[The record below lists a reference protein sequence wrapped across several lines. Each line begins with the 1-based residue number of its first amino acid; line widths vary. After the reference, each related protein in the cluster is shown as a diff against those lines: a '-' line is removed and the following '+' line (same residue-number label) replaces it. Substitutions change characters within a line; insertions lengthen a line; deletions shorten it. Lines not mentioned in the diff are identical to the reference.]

1 MLKQERQEYILH
13 QLNLHNKVL
22 CADLSSKMGVS
33 DDTVRRDLQELS
45 QEGKLIKVH
54 GGALS
59 KSFHT
64 AFDREMVYN
73 IEHKNMEYHHN
84 PLIHQ
89 CLQLLQLDR
98 DCLPTHHHQRSFLVH
113 KLQLHLHWPEERR
126 ALRLVV
132 PK

>member
-22 CADLSSKMGVS
+22 CADLSSKMNVS

-73 IEHKNMEYHHN
+73 IEHKNIIAKKN
-84 PLIHQ
+84 S
-89 CLQLLQLDR
+89 CLGTKR
-98 DCLPTHHHQRSFLVH
+98 NVYPNIRRN
-113 KLQLHLHWPEERR
+113 LHFRIC
-126 ALRLVV
+126 
-132 PK
+132 